1 MADINQSYPG
11 GNVDPHHADMFYDI
25 AHITHQS
32 HLKAFV
38 SASSDSNSTDSDVI
52 PPAASLADA
61 KNNILTD
68 IDGMV

>member
-1 MADINQSYPG
+1 MLCAHHTQSTPK
-11 GNVDPHHADMFYDI
+11 
-25 AHITHQS
+25 S

-38 SASSDSNSTDSDVI
+38 SASSESNSTDSDVI

>member
-1 MADINQSYPG
+1 M
-11 GNVDPHHADMFYDI
+11 DPHQRCICFMLC
-25 AHITHQS
+25 AHHTQSTPKS

-38 SASSDSNSTDSDVI
+38 SALSESNSTDSDVI